1 MIHIVNG
8 DCTAMQ
14 LTKVAEQLWNE
25 QVWVY
30 SELLTEGPV
39 YARLEQYLAYRAL
52 QLERM
57 CGLPST
63 VFLQRG
69 NEQERTWKSDILPAQ
84 EIALWFEHD
93 LFDITMLLRLVD
105 RLTQE
110 NAHAKLYWIDIASI
124 AEHDRYLGFGV
135 LTGEQLA
142 PYRDAAIRLSAE
154 HIEWM
159 RSAWIAYTSPN
170 PLKIAQ
176 WVQESSST
184 PAPFCAITEALQFH
198 LSRYPS
204 TQDGI
209 GIVERSTLGAVQ
221 DGAVTF
227 QNCFE
232 IVRNQLPQYG
242 LGDMQFWGYL
252 RRMTRGDAPL
262 LELSPSSSSL
272 PEPLKSPL
280 ADAGHLLLTKS
291 GQQVLVGTL
300 NWAQSGGYG
309 RWLGGAF
316 ITRSTAG
323 IRA

>member
-8 DCTAMQ
+8 ECTARQ
-14 LTKVAEQLWNE
+14 LSSIAGQRWNE
-25 QVWVY
+25 KVWIY

-39 YARLEQYLAYRAL
+39 YSRLEQYLAYRAL

-69 NEQERTWKSDILPAQ
+69 NEQERSWKSDILPVQ

-110 NAHAKLYWIDIASI
+110 NANAKLYWIDIASI
-124 AEHDRYLGFGV
+124 AEHDRYLGFGA

-142 PYRDAAIRLSAE
+142 PYRDTAILLTAE

-159 RSAWIAYTSPN
+159 RSAWLAYTSPN

-176 WVQESSST
+176 WVNDASSV

-204 TQDGI
+204 VQDGI
-209 GIVERSTLGAVQ
+209 GIVERITLHAVK
-221 DGAVTF
+221 DGAASF
-227 QNCFE
+227 QQCYDV
-232 IVRNQLPQYG
+232 IHKQLPEYG
-242 LGDMQFWGYL
+242 LGDLQFWGYL
-252 RRMTRGDAPL
+252 RRLTSGEAPL
-262 LELSPSSSSL
+262 LELSPGSSPL
-272 PEPLKSPL
+272 PEPFQSS
-280 ADAGHLLLTKS
+280 AANE
-291 GQQVLVGTL
+291 GQLIVTDRGREVLNGTF
-300 NWAQSGGYG
+300 NWAQAGGYG

-316 ITRSTAG
+316 ITRSAAG
-323 IRA
+323 MK

>member
-8 DCTAMQ
+8 ECTARQ
-14 LTKVAEQLWNE
+14 LSSIAEQRWKE
-25 QVWVY
+25 KVWVY

-69 NEQERTWKSDILPAQ
+69 NEQERSWKSDILPAN

-105 RLTQE
+105 RLSQE
-110 NAHAKLYWIDIASI
+110 NANAKLYWVDIASI
-124 AEHDRYLGFGV
+124 AEHDRYLGFGA

-142 PYRDAAIRLSAE
+142 PYRDNAILLTAE
-154 HIEWM
+154 RIEWM

-176 WVQESSST
+176 WVNDASSVS
-184 PAPFCAITEALQFH
+184 APFCAIREALQFH

-204 TQDGI
+204 VQDGV
-209 GIVERSTLGAVQ
+209 GIVERITLHAVK
-221 DGAVTF
+221 DGTASF
-227 QNCFE
+227 QQCYD
-232 IVRNQLPQYG
+232 IVRKQLPEYG
-242 LGDMQFWGYL
+242 LGDLQFWGYL
-252 RRMTRGDAPL
+252 RRLTSGDAPL
-262 LELSPSSSSL
+262 LELSPSSSPL
-272 PEPLKSPL
+272 PEPFKSSAANDGQL
-280 ADAGHLLLTKS
+280 FVTDR
-291 GQQVLVGTL
+291 GQQVLNGTL
-300 NWAQSGGYG
+300 NWAQAGGYG

-316 ITRSTAG
+316 ITRTAVG
-323 IRA
+323 IK

>member
-8 DCTAMQ
+8 ECTARQ
-14 LTKVAEQLWNE
+14 LSSIAERRWKE
-25 QVWVY
+25 KVWVY

-69 NEQERTWKSDILPAQ
+69 NEQERSWKSDILPAN

-105 RLTQE
+105 RLSQE
-110 NAHAKLYWIDIASI
+110 NANAKLYWVDIASI
-124 AEHDRYLGFGV
+124 AEHDRYLGFGA

-142 PYRDAAIRLSAE
+142 PYRDNAILLTAE
-154 HIEWM
+154 RIEWM

-176 WVQESSST
+176 WVNDASSVS
-184 PAPFCAITEALQFH
+184 APFCAIREALQFH

-204 TQDGI
+204 VQDGM
-209 GIVERSTLGAVQ
+209 GIVERITLHAVK
-221 DGAVTF
+221 DGTASF
-227 QNCFE
+227 QQCYD
-232 IVRNQLPQYG
+232 IVRKQLPEYG
-242 LGDMQFWGYL
+242 LGDLQFWGYL
-252 RRMTRGDAPL
+252 RRLTSGDAPL
-262 LELSPSSSSL
+262 LELSPSSSPL
-272 PEPLKSPL
+272 PEPFQSSAANDGQLFV
-280 ADAGHLLLTKS
+280 TER
-291 GQQVLVGTL
+291 GQQVLNGTL
-300 NWAQSGGYG
+300 NWAQAGGYG

-316 ITRSTAG
+316 ITRTAVG
-323 IRA
+323 IK

>member
-8 DCTAMQ
+8 ECTARQ
-14 LTKVAEQLWNE
+14 LSSIAERRWKE
-25 QVWVY
+25 KVWVY

-69 NEQERTWKSDILPAQ
+69 NEQERSWKSDILPAN

-105 RLTQE
+105 RLSQE
-110 NAHAKLYWIDIASI
+110 NASAKLYWVDIASI
-124 AEHDRYLGFGV
+124 AEHDRYLGFGA

-142 PYRDAAIRLSAE
+142 PYRDNAILLTAE
-154 HIEWM
+154 RIEWM

-176 WVQESSST
+176 WVNDASSVS
-184 PAPFCAITEALQFH
+184 APFCAIREALQFH

-204 TQDGI
+204 VQDGV
-209 GIVERSTLGAVQ
+209 GIVERITLHAVK
-221 DGAVTF
+221 DGTASF
-227 QNCFE
+227 QQCYD
-232 IVRNQLPQYG
+232 IVRKQLPEYG
-242 LGDMQFWGYL
+242 LGDLQFWGYL
-252 RRMTRGDAPL
+252 RRLTSGDAPL
-262 LELSPSSSSL
+262 LELSPSSSPL
-272 PEPLKSPL
+272 PEPFQSSAANDGQLFVT
-280 ADAGHLLLTKS
+280 DR
-291 GQQVLVGTL
+291 GQQVLNGTL
-300 NWAQSGGYG
+300 NWAQAGGYG

-316 ITRSTAG
+316 ITRTAVG
-323 IRA
+323 IK

>member
-8 DCTAMQ
+8 ECTARQ
-14 LTKVAEQLWNE
+14 LSSIAERRWKE
-25 QVWVY
+25 KVWVY

-69 NEQERTWKSDILPAQ
+69 NEQERSWKSDILPAN

-105 RLTQE
+105 RLSQE
-110 NAHAKLYWIDIASI
+110 NASAKLYWVDIASI
-124 AEHDRYLGFGV
+124 AEHDRYLGFGA
-135 LTGEQLA
+135 LTGEQFA
-142 PYRDAAIRLSAE
+142 PYRDNAILLTAE
-154 HIEWM
+154 RIEWM

-176 WVQESSST
+176 WVNDASSVS
-184 PAPFCAITEALQFH
+184 APFCAIREALQFH

-204 TQDGI
+204 VQDGV
-209 GIVERSTLGAVQ
+209 GIVERITLHAVK
-221 DGAVTF
+221 DGTASF
-227 QNCFE
+227 QQCYD
-232 IVRNQLPQYG
+232 IVRKQLPEYG
-242 LGDMQFWGYL
+242 LGDLQFWGYL
-252 RRMTRGDAPL
+252 RRLTSGDAPL
-262 LELSPSSSSL
+262 LELSPSSSPL
-272 PEPLKSPL
+272 PEPFQSSAANDGQLFVT
-280 ADAGHLLLTKS
+280 DR
-291 GQQVLVGTL
+291 GQQVLNGTL
-300 NWAQSGGYG
+300 NWAQAGGYG

-316 ITRSTAG
+316 ITRTAVG
-323 IRA
+323 IK